1 MPGFQRTE
9 RVRQTIGVLK
19 PTVRR
24 ANELDVGVRRIRAVH
39 RRLVAQQGRL
49 KPKSRL
55 PIIDELVVTVLSQ
68 HTSDINSARAY
79 RTLKDRFPNW
89 DRVLDAPAEEVAD
102 AIRSG
107 GLADQ
112 KAPRIKRI
120 LAEIEEREGHLD
132 LARLN
137 DLDDQTVDEYLCSLP
152 GVGPKTAA
160 CVLVFS
166 MGRAAFPI
174 DTHVHRIVRRL
185 GWIGDKVSADRA
197 HRRLGPLVP
206 PEIRYEL
213 HMALIN
219 HGRNVCKAQRPRC
232 GDCVLL
238 DFCDAGPVFIAR
250 GEASSIVATNRE
262 KEDQT

>member
-1 MPGFQRTE
+1 V
-9 RVRQTIGVLK
+9 VRQTVDVPK
-19 PTVRR
+19 TNARR
-24 ANELDVGVRRIRAVH
+24 AETETALVGVRRIRAVH
-39 RRLVAQQGRL
+39 RRLIAQQGPF
-49 KPKSRL
+49 KPKPRR
-55 PIIDELVVTVLSQ
+55 PIIDELVMTVLSQ
-68 HTSDINSARAY
+68 HTSDANSGRAFDSL
-79 RTLKDRFPNW
+79 RTRFPTW
-89 DRVLDAPAEEVAD
+89 EQVLDAPAEEIAD

-107 GLADQ
+107 GLAEQ

-120 LAEIEEREGHLD
+120 LADIDDREGGLD

-137 DLDDQTVDEYLCSLP
+137 RLDDQKIDEYLRSLT

-185 GWIGDKVSADRA
+185 GWVKDRASADQT
-197 HRRLGPLVP
+197 HRSLGPLVP
-206 PEIRYEL
+206 PDLRYEL

-219 HGRNVCKAQRPRC
+219 HGRNVCRAQRPLC

-238 DFCDAGPVFIAR
+238 DFCDAGPGFIAH
-250 GEASSIVATNRE
+250 GEVGSIVAPHR
-262 KEDQT
+262 

>member
-1 MPGFQRTE
+1 MS
-9 RVRQTIGVLK
+9 
-19 PTVRR
+19 
-24 ANELDVGVRRIRAVH
+24 ARRIRATH
-39 RRLVAQQGRL
+39 RRLIGEQGPF
-49 KPKSRL
+49 KPKPRL
-55 PIIDELVVTVLSQ
+55 PIIDELVMTVLSQ
-68 HTSDINSARAY
+68 NTSDTNSGRAFE
-79 RTLKDRFPNW
+79 TLKARFPTW
-89 DRVLDAPAEEVAD
+89 EHVLDAPTEEIAD

-112 KAPRIKRI
+112 KASRIKRI
-120 LAEIEEREGHLD
+120 LADIEAREGSLD
-132 LARLN
+132 LSRL
-137 DLDDQTVDEYLCSLP
+137 DGLDDQSVDEYLRALP

-185 GWIGDKVSADRA
+185 GWVEDKITADQA

-219 HGRNVCKAQRPRC
+219 HGRNICKAQRPRC
-232 GDCVLL
+232 EDCVLL
-238 DFCDAGPVFIAR
+238 DFCDAGPRYIAR
-250 GEASSIVATNRE
+250 GEASSIVASNRE
-262 KEDQT
+262 KED

>member
-1 MPGFQRTE
+1 MRGFQRTE
-9 RVRQTIGVLK
+9 RVRQTIGVPKTTL
-19 PTVRR
+19 RR
-24 ANELDVGVRRIRAVH
+24 TSELDVGVRRIRAVH
-39 RRLVAQQGRL
+39 RRLIAQQGPFRP
-49 KPKSRL
+49 KPRRS
-55 PIIDELVVTVLSQ
+55 IIDELVMTVLSQ
-68 HTSDINSARAY
+68 HTSDANSGRAFDLLKARFS
-79 RTLKDRFPNW
+79 TW
-89 DRVLDAPAEEVAD
+89 ERVLDAPAEEIAD

-120 LAEIEEREGHLD
+120 LAEIEEREGGLD
-132 LARLN
+132 LSRLN
-137 DLDDQTVDEYLCSLP
+137 DLDDQAVADYLCSLP

-185 GWIGDKVSADRA
+185 GWVDDKMSADQA

-219 HGRNVCKAQRPRC
+219 HGRNVCRAQRPRC

-238 DFCDAGPVFIAR
+238 DFCHAGPALIAR
-250 GEASSIVATNRE
+250 GEASSIVGPNRR
-262 KEDQT
+262 KEA

>member
-1 MPGFQRTE
+1 MVETTGE
-9 RVRQTIGVLK
+9 
-19 PTVRR
+19 RR
-24 ANELDVGVRRIRAVH
+24 AQGGAEPVSRRRIRAVH
-39 RRLVAQQGRL
+39 RRLIGRQGPF
-49 KPKSRL
+49 KPKPRL
-55 PIIDELVVTVLSQ
+55 PIIDELVMTVLSQ
-68 HTSDINSARAY
+68 HTSDANSGRAFGS
-79 RTLKDRFPNW
+79 LKERFPTW
-89 DRVLDAPAEEVAD
+89 EQVLGAPAEEIAD

-107 GLADQ
+107 GLAEQ

-120 LAEIEEREGHLD
+120 LGEIEEREGRLD

-137 DLDDQTVDEYLCSLP
+137 ELDDQTVDEYLCSLP

-174 DTHVHRIVRRL
+174 DTHVHRIVSRL
-185 GWIGDKVSADRA
+185 GWVERRVTADRA
-197 HRRLGPLVP
+197 HRRLGPLIP
-206 PEIRYEL
+206 SEIRYEL

-238 DFCDAGPVFIAR
+238 DFCEAGPTFIAR
-250 GEASSIVATNRE
+250 GEAGSIVTPNR
-262 KEDQT
+262 